1 MNMASSIKTPENI
14 KPVRSSNIELL
25 RILSIIGV
33 IILHYNNR
41 TIGGG
46 FEYSEGINHVI
57 LSVLES
63 VFISAVNIFVL
74 ISGYFMSKSQK
85 RNIIKPLQ
93 LIVQVIIFSE
103 AAYLIKCAAGSA
115 VLSLKSLFSHLI
127 PCNYFVI
134 LYVAL
139 YFISP
144 FLNIIMD
151 KLNKKQSGVFVLMLT
166 VIFSLWN
173 TCVDFLELLT
183 GREWQGLSTIGIEG
197 SQSGYT
203 IVNFVLMYLI
213 GSYIRKYYTEKESLG
228 TAKLILVLAGV
239 VAVLTA
245 WQHLDSNSALSYFN
259 PLVIMEAVIV
269 FLLFLKIR
277 MQSRIIN
284 TFSGATFSVF
294 LLHTHL
300 LPYLKIER
308 FVTGN
313 PFLMILHVILSSIL
327 IYIACWGVFMVYDKV
342 MGLIYNFLTDKIPVL
357 KKDLIQGENK

>member
-144 FLNIIMD
+144 FLNITT
-151 KLNKKQSGVFVLMLT
+151 KLACFSYNNCFTISKL
-166 VIFSLWN
+166 VIFQ
-173 TCVDFLELLT
+173 F
-183 GREWQGLSTIGIEG
+183 
-197 SQSGYT
+197 
-203 IVNFVLMYLI
+203 
-213 GSYIRKYYTEKESLG
+213 
-228 TAKLILVLAGV
+228 
-239 VAVLTA
+239 
-245 WQHLDSNSALSYFN
+245 
-259 PLVIMEAVIV
+259 
-269 FLLFLKIR
+269 
-277 MQSRIIN
+277 
-284 TFSGATFSVF
+284 
-294 LLHTHL
+294 
-300 LPYLKIER
+300 
-308 FVTGN
+308 
-313 PFLMILHVILSSIL
+313 
-327 IYIACWGVFMVYDKV
+327 
-342 MGLIYNFLTDKIPVL
+342 
-357 KKDLIQGENK
+357 